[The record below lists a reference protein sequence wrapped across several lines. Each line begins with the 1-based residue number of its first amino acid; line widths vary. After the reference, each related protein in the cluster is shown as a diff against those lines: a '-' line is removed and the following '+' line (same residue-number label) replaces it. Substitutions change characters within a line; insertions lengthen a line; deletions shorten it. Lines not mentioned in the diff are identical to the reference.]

1 MFGNAIAQETGL
13 ISGTVSSAVDGMTL
27 PGAVLKLDKFNRYTV
42 SGYNGYYEFLNVPA
56 GEYTVEVEYLGFQTT
71 TLPATVTPQGN
82 TVLNFSLAEGSQ
94 EIDAVVVMGD
104 MMRGQAKALN
114 QQKTNA
120 NITNMISADQ
130 VGRFP
135 DSNIGDALKRV
146 SGITMQNDQGEA
158 RNIIVRGLASELNS
172 VTLNGNRIPSAE
184 GDNRKVQMDLIPSD
198 MVQTIAVNK
207 TLTPDM
213 DADAIGGSVNLI
225 TRAASGG
232 QRISLTLSGGY
243 NPIRN
248 GATGSGSFVYG
259 NRFFKNKLGIVLSAA
274 YMNKVLEGWHNA
286 GIRSVDQLEE
296 AEHRK
301 KEEAAKDG
309 KSYDIDELE
318 RLSFF
323 NLPEEL

>member
-130 VGRFP
+130 VAASP
-135 DSNIGDALKRV
+135 IPTSATPSNVCRV
-146 SGITMQNDQGEA
+146 SRCRTTKA
-158 RNIIVRGLASELNS
+158 RRATSSCAVWP
-172 VTLNGNRIPSAE
+172 PS
-184 GDNRKVQMDLIPSD
+184 
-198 MVQTIAVNK
+198 
-207 TLTPDM
+207 
-213 DADAIGGSVNLI
+213 
-225 TRAASGG
+225 
-232 QRISLTLSGGY
+232 
-243 NPIRN
+243 
-248 GATGSGSFVYG
+248 
-259 NRFFKNKLGIVLSAA
+259 
-274 YMNKVLEGWHNA
+274 
-286 GIRSVDQLEE
+286 
-296 AEHRK
+296 
-301 KEEAAKDG
+301 
-309 KSYDIDELE
+309 
-318 RLSFF
+318 
-323 NLPEEL
+323 